1 MESPI
6 IPLGDKIV
14 ILPQE
19 EGEQMYGNII
29 VPDAGQEK
37 PEMGTVLA
45 VGPGRISTDG
55 TLIPNRI
62 EVGVTVMVPKF
73 GAQVVTVENATI
85 NESFEAVP
93 FDSNLLKEI
102 LKANRTYHSGEIRIN
117 KKGLLDAHLHHG
129 DNLYTG
135 YYSNL
140 SNAIQKISRLGLAN
154 QKEEYTLAGF
164 IESFNNIKNKLTN
177 SIKN

>member
-1 MESPI
+1 MECPI

-14 ILPQE
+14 IHPQE

-62 EVGVTVMVPKF
+62 EVGTTIIVPKF
-73 GAQVVTVENATI
+73 GAQTVVVEN
-85 NESFEAVP
+85 E
-93 FDSNLLKEI
+93 
-102 LKANRTYHSGEIRIN
+102 TYIIASEN
-117 KKGLLDAHLHHG
+117 DV
-129 DNLYTG
+129 
-135 YYSNL
+135 
-140 SNAIQKISRLGLAN
+140 LG
-154 QKEEYTLAGF
+154 
-164 IESFNNIKNKLTN
+164 IIKNKDN
-177 SIKN
+177 E

>member
-73 GAQVVTVENATI
+73 GAQTVTIEN
-85 NESFEAVP
+85 E
-93 FDSNLLKEI
+93 
-102 LKANRTYHSGEIRIN
+102 TYIMASEN
-117 KKGLLDAHLHHG
+117 DV
-129 DNLYTG
+129 
-135 YYSNL
+135 
-140 SNAIQKISRLGLAN
+140 LG
-154 QKEEYTLAGF
+154 
-164 IESFNNIKNKLTN
+164 IIK
-177 SIKN
+177 